1 MFKYGV
7 FIQLP
12 NLGELKN
19 STILVQGC
27 IKESVDDC
35 VSDINGIATDYY
47 TVDVVS
53 PSIVNND
60 KMGLIQLM
68 QQKKTCNVVMNEHG
82 LHQWTF

>member
-1 MFKYGV
+1 MILNNQNLLNIMFKYGV

-53 PSIVNND
+53 QVLLTTTKWD
-60 KMGLIQLM
+60 
-68 QQKKTCNVVMNEHG
+68 
-82 LHQWTF
+82 

>member
-27 IKESVDDC
+27 DKESVDDC

-53 PSIVNND
+53 QVLLTTTNGIDSINAT
-60 KMGLIQLM
+60 
-68 QQKKTCNVVMNEHG
+68 KKLVMW
-82 LHQWTF
+82 L

>member
-35 VSDINGIATDYY
+35 VSDINL
-47 TVDVVS
+47 VLL
-53 PSIVNND
+53 
-60 KMGLIQLM
+60 LIIILLM
-68 QQKKTCNVVMNEHG
+68 LSVQVLLTTTK
-82 LHQWTF
+82 WD

>member
-47 TVDVVS
+47 
-53 PSIVNND
+53 N
-60 KMGLIQLM
+60 
-68 QQKKTCNVVMNEHG
+68 C
-82 LHQWTF
+82 